1 MPGHSGVQKR
11 FELMKLALLKISL
24 AAAGV
29 ALLAGC
35 AGVQAHKGAILDP
48 QLIGAIQPGVDNK
61 DSVAKTLGQ
70 PTFAGEFTSNDW
82 YYLSRD
88 TSAFAFRN
96 PHVTDQTV
104 IHVRFDQAGNVAAVD
119 RTGKNL
125 VANVDPTKRQTP
137 TLGRKRDI
145 LSEIFGGIGT
155 VGAPGMTPQG
165 SNTPSH

>member
-1 MPGHSGVQKR
+1 
-11 FELMKLALLKISL
+11 MKLALLKISL
-24 AAAGV
+24 AGAGL

-35 AGVQAHKGAILDP
+35 AGVREHKGAILDP

-61 DSVAKTLGQ
+61 DSVAATLGQ

-96 PHVTDQTV
+96 PRVTNQTV
-104 IHVRFDQAGNVAAVD
+104 IHVRFDQAGNVAAVE

-125 VANVDPTKRQTP
+125 VANIDPTKRQTP
-137 TLGRKRDI
+137 TLGRKHD
-145 LSEIFGGIGT
+145 LLGEIFGGIGA
-155 VGAPGMTPQG
+155 VGAPGMAPQG
-165 SNTPSH
+165 SGPPSH